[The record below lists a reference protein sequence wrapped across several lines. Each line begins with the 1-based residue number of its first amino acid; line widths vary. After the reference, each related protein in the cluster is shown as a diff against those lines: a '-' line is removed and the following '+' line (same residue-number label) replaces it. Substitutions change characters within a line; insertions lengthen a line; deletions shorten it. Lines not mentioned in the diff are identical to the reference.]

1 MNTFMNEMNKSANY
15 GLTQNGGLAH
25 KSTGEA
31 LYDMFAHAGAMRNR
45 RDEDCI
51 LLFKN
56 AFDENPVYALK
67 CLFYERDIRGG
78 GQGERRYFRV
88 CYRWLIGYNK
98 NAAKYNLG
106 FIPEYGRWDDLLYIT
121 QGTKL
126 WNDAMKIVKHQL
138 ALDMECKTPS
148 LLAKWLPSENASAA
162 KTIALAR
169 DVRNY
174 LGMTSRQYR
183 KVLSILRE
191 RIKVLEK
198 LMSANRWDEI
208 ADMFDKIPSRA
219 GLIYKNAFA
228 RRDILKAKYEAFI
241 KDETKKVN
249 AATLYPYDVVKKALD
264 LVHMDRYGRFVKA
277 ADYDSVERLAVNK
290 YWENLPDYF
299 AGKESSMMCVVDTS
313 GSMTWGNPVRPI
325 DVAISL
331 GIYCGERC
339 RGPFQN
345 NYISF
350 ASRPQLI
357 KIEGVDFVDKVTR
370 IYRTNLI
377 DNTNLEATFDLLLKI
392 ATQPGV
398 RKEDIPKTLVVISDM
413 QIDSARCAYR
423 YSTQKCNTRTMM
435 ENMREKW
442 AAYGLTLP
450 KLVYWNVNATG
461 NADILDDGP
470 NVTYVSG
477 SSPTIFKQV
486 MTGKTGIDL
495 MYEIL
500 DGERYKVIN
509 MA

>member
-45 RDEDCI
+45 SDEDCI

-67 CLFYERDIRGG
+67 CLFYERDVRG
-78 GQGERRYFRV
+78 GQGERRYFRT

-98 NAAKYNLG
+98 DAAKHNLG

-121 QGTKL
+121 QGTQL

-138 ALDMECKTPS
+138 ALDMECKAPS

-162 KTIALAR
+162 KTIALAH
-169 DVRNY
+169 DVRKY

-299 AGKESSMMCVVDTS
+299 EGKESSMMCVVDTS
-313 GSMTWGNPVRPI
+313 GSMTCGNPVRPI

-357 KIEGVDFVDKVTR
+357 KIEGVDFVDKVSR
-370 IYRTNLI
+370 IYRTNLV
-377 DNTNLEATFDLLLKI
+377 DNTNLEATFNLLLKI

-413 QIDSARCAYR
+413 QIDLARGVYR
-423 YSTQKCNTRTMM
+423 YSTQKRNPRTMM

-477 SSPTIFKQV
+477 CSPIIFKQV
-486 MTGKTGIDL
+486 MSGKTGIDL
-495 MYEIL
+495 MYEVL